1 MDIHPFLSDQSQ
13 HNARFPDRMSSVTA
27 QDQEKSPA
35 SSKGEWKVTAPQN
48 ITTVRGSCVT
58 IPCSF
63 KYPRDLTPD
72 KMVKIWFK
80 SHDSWPNVVSHSTDP
95 EAAMAEFRHRARF
108 LDELGQ
114 TNCTLRVWNVS
125 KADESCY
132 LFRVEVAN
140 KAKSKFTYKNFP
152 VCIHV
157 FDSPDNPVLSDPGE
171 IIEGIPSRLRC
182 TVYSNCSPWPP
193 EIRWSGLGGLI
204 PTTQSASEHWQYSSV
219 VTIVPS
225 YQDHGKRIHCRVDNV
240 DLKTSSEK
248 IVRLRVRYSP
258 KNTSVIISGKEGA
271 MKEGDNI
278 SLTCFTDS
286 NPKPHNYTWFK
297 VHGNETINLNQFTKN
312 VMLARDNWTY
322 YCKAINSVGFG
333 TSPSTTISISELS
346 NDKRILAKHDLQLLP
361 WSPEMRQRPVQGM
374 STSVTGVIF
383 MPTSPTTVSSPSSTP
398 ALSRRRPVA
407 GSTVLGRR
415 PPGLTETEGGARQRR
430 RDVQTVLAR
439 TSMQT
444 TETERTIRGETC
456 ETSTDVSS
464 GSERE
469 VLGGEIQEREFVR
482 KIAVK
487 RFQDEFV
494 LLKKELALL

>member
-346 NDKRILAKHDLQLLP
+346 NDKHGLSWTLILIVCVVCLVVIAMVTIVAVKFCCSRDKYFGQT
-361 WSPEMRQRPVQGM
+361 RPAVVTLEPRNEATPRSRNEYIGDR
-374 STSVTGVIF
+374 SDIYANVTDNSEFSFIHTSF
-383 MPTSPTTVSSPSSTP
+383 EPK
-398 ALSRRRPVA
+398 AA
-407 GSTVLGRR
+407 GRR
-415 PPGLTETEGGARQRR
+415 FH
-430 RDVQTVLAR
+430 
-439 TSMQT
+439 
-444 TETERTIRGETC
+444 
-456 ETSTDVSS
+456 SS
-464 GSERE
+464 GSETARAHGNRGRRE
-469 VLGGEIQEREFVR
+469 TEATGRPDCFSQNVYANYRNGEDNQRRDV
-482 KIAVK
+482 
-487 RFQDEFV
+487 
-494 LLKKELALL
+494 